1 MRKVAI
7 TGGCGFVG
15 SNLAMKLSH
24 GRYSVV
30 VVDDLSTGIHSN
42 IANLSNIDFVNIS
55 ILDYNRLK
63 ESIKDCEAVFHLGA
77 RGSVPRSLLN
87 PRATHEVNATGTL
100 NVLQAARESGS
111 HVVFSSSSSVYGR
124 NTDLPK
130 KEKMWLGP
138 MTPYAASKLS
148 AEAYVQ
154 AYSSS
159 YSVPTTLL
167 RFFNIYGPRQRPDH
181 QYAAVIPKWIWSA
194 MNGREIDVFGD
205 GETTRDFTYVDTVVE
220 ILISAME
227 NKRITEGPVNLAFG
241 NRISLNS
248 IIDLLRQEFSELKVN
263 YRDPRPGDVRD
274 SQNSPNLIKEL
285 FPEVEPVE
293 FEEGFKKTMVWL
305 MEHGESIANGP
316 ETLD

>member
-1 MRKVAI
+1 VK
-7 TGGCGFVG
+7 T
-15 SNLAMKLSH
+15 LSKFGH
-24 GRYSVV
+24 ETI
-30 VVDDLSTGIHSN
+30 VVDDSSTGLESN
-42 IANLSNIDFVNIS
+42 IVNIAARFHNHS
-55 ILDYNRLK
+55 ICDFFELTDLLS
-63 ESIKDCEAVFHLGA
+63 ECSTIFHLGA
-77 RGSVPRSLLN
+77 RGSVPRSVVN
-87 PRATHEVNATGTL
+87 PMATHEVNATGTL
-100 NVLQAARESGS
+100 NVLEIARNSGA
-111 HVVFSSSSSVYGR
+111 HVIFSSSSSVYGR
-124 NTDLPK
+124 NKDLPK
-130 KEKMWLGP
+130 TEDMWLGP

-159 YSVPTTLL
+159 YGVPTTLL

-194 MNGREIDVFGD
+194 MNGREIEVFGD

-227 NKRITEGPVNLAFG
+227 NKRTTEGPVNLAFG

-248 IIDLLRQEFSELKVN
+248 IIDLLRQEFPDLKVN

-285 FPEVEPVE
+285 FPEVEPIE
-293 FEEGFKKTMVWL
+293 FEEGFKKTMAWL

>member
-1 MRKVAI
+1 MRI
-7 TGGCGFVG
+7 CIIGGAGFIG
-15 SNLAMKLSH
+15 SNLLRKLSH
-24 GRYSVV
+24 LGHDCVV
-30 VVDDLSTGIHSN
+30 IDDLSSGLRSN
-42 IANLSNIDFVNIS
+42 LPDKFGEFHELS
-55 ILDYNRLK
+55 ILEHETLNEICK
-63 ESIKDCEAVFHLGA
+63 ESDVIFHLGA

-87 PRATHEVNATGTL
+87 PIATHMVNATGTL
-100 NVLQAARESGS
+100 NVLEAARKSGAQ
-111 HVVFSSSSSVYGR
+111 VIFSSSSSVYGR

-130 KEKMWLGP
+130 TEDMWLGP

-159 YSVPTTLL
+159 YGVPTTLL

-194 MNGREIDVFGD
+194 MNGREIEVFGD

-227 NKRITEGPVNLAFG
+227 NKRTTEGPVNLAFG

-248 IIDLLRQEFSELKVN
+248 IIDLLSQEFPDLKLN

-293 FEEGFKKTMVWL
+293 FEEGFKKTMAWL

>member
-1 MRKVAI
+1 MRIGI
-7 TGGCGFVG
+7 TGGAGFIG
-15 SNLAMKLSH
+15 SNLVNALCEKGHKPIVMDNLETGLLS
-24 GRYSVV
+24 
-30 VVDDLSTGIHSN
+30 
-42 IANLSNIDFVNIS
+42 NLSDPRIKFIESSVT
-55 ILDYNRLK
+55 DY
-63 ESIKDCEAVFHLGA
+63 ESVEKVFQNCEIIFHLGA

-87 PRATHEVNATGTL
+87 PIATHRTNATGTL
-100 NVLQAARESGS
+100 NVLDLARKSGA
-111 HVVFSSSSSVYGR
+111 HVIFSSSSSVYGR

-130 KEKMWLGP
+130 TENMWLGP

-159 YSVPTTLL
+159 YGVPTTLL

-194 MNGREIDVFGD
+194 MNGREIEVFGD

-227 NKRITEGPVNLAFG
+227 NKRTTEGPVNLAFG

-248 IIDLLRQEFSELKVN
+248 IIDLLRQEFPDLKVN

-285 FPEVEPVE
+285 FPEVEPIE
-293 FEEGFKKTMVWL
+293 FEEGFKKTMAWL

>member
-1 MRKVAI
+1 MRIGV
-7 TGGCGFVG
+7 TGGAGFIG
-15 SNLAMKLSH
+15 SNLVKALCEKGHQPIVMDNLETGLLLNLSDPMIKFVKA
-24 GRYSVV
+24 SVV
-30 VVDDLSTGIHSN
+30 
-42 IANLSNIDFVNIS
+42 
-55 ILDYNRLK
+55 DY
-63 ESIKDCEAVFHLGA
+63 ESVEKVFQNCEIIFHLGA

-87 PRATHEVNATGTL
+87 PIATHRANATGTL
-100 NVLQAARESGS
+100 NVLDVARKSGA

-130 KEKMWLGP
+130 TEDMWLGP

-159 YSVPTTLL
+159 YGVPTTLL

-227 NKRITEGPVNLAFG
+227 NKRTTEGPVNLAFG

-248 IIDLLRQEFSELKVN
+248 IIGLLRQEFPELKVN
-263 YRDPRPGDVRD
+263 YRDPRQGDVRD
-274 SQNSPNLIKEL
+274 SQNSPNLIKKL
-285 FPEVEPVE
+285 FPEVEPIE
-293 FEEGFKKTMVWL
+293 FEEGFKKTMSWL